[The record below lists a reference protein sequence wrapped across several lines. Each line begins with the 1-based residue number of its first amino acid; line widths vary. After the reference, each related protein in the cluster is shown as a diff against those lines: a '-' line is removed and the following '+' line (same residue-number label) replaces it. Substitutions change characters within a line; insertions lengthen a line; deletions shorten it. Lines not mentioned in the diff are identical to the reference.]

1 MDDKEFETP
10 LKFYQSTGPFLQ
22 AMHAPLNEKLTK
34 LFEDQGAAEGADSLF
49 AQVAAGVYP
58 QKALTAEFL
67 ARSPYGNPEQLSAA
81 LKESAGRGWITLS
94 EVGFTATDKALT
106 LTGKIIDLLTE
117 HCAGLQTEPADI
129 HRAVELLVKLV
140 DGAEKANVKIKPTFT
155 FARNYEYEDKT
166 PSLLWVRRHIL
177 SLAAYRDDCHLDAWQ
192 SQYDLPGYV
201 FEAFTFIWQGDANT
215 AAALAETLPFRSY
228 TEEDYAGALEKL
240 VRLGWIEP
248 AKEGF
253 ALTEIGKEL
262 RDEVEIRT
270 NTNYQAAFAVLTDD
284 ELNEL
289 ISLIEK
295 LTAAIAPPETE
306 EEAQQS

>member
-1 MDDKEFETP
+1 M
-10 LKFYQSTGPFLQ
+10 
-22 AMHAPLNEKLTK
+22 
-34 LFEDQGAAEGADSLF
+34 
-49 AQVAAGVYP
+49 V
-58 QKALTAEFL
+58 

-94 EVGFTATDKALT
+94 ETGFTATDKALT
-106 LTGKIIDLLTE
+106 LTGKIID
-117 HCAGLQTEPADI
+117 HAY
-129 HRAVELLVKLV
+129 RALCRAASRIRQIFTGRWNCLANWWTALRKR
-140 DGAEKANVKIKPTFT
+140 NVKIKPTFT

-177 SLAAYRDDCHLDAWQ
+177 SLAAYRDDCHMDAWQ

-253 ALTEIGKEL
+253 ALTEIG
-262 RDEVEIRT
+262 
-270 NTNYQAAFAVLTDD
+270 
-284 ELNEL
+284 
-289 ISLIEK
+289 
-295 LTAAIAPPETE
+295 
-306 EEAQQS
+306 